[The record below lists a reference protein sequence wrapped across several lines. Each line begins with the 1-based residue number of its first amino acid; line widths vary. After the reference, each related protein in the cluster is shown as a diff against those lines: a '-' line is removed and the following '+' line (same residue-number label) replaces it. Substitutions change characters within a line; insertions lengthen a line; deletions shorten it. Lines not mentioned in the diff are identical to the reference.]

1 MIMKRLFYFNA
12 SDRAV
17 VATLVTVIAIAAM
30 VLFFTSCS
38 TEEPTLPPLEPA
50 ETNIYVKADTAYL
63 KEVTITFQCRGFDIT
78 TASFSDADQTT
89 PRSALPLCS
98 AKNPSYSGGE
108 TSTRAELK
116 ADGKT
121 LTDLWVLDYVDGTLA
136 RSVIHQTSD
145 QEDFGTPTLNL
156 AVGSH
161 HVYFIASRGQDATI
175 DTDAHTIAFAK
186 VLDTFYYDL
195 ALDVTATSSGSR
207 NVTLERCVT
216 KFTAVITDAIPEGAA
231 TFNMTPAQWYY
242 GWDYVA
248 GTPTTATAS
257 QTITINIPSSEI
269 GATNERLSIFG
280 FSAATEWMTD
290 IAINC
295 KKGDGTILGTATISD
310 VPVKQNRI
318 TTFSGPLFSANGLT
332 SVSLSSDWLDEHT
345 GTW

>member
-1 MIMKRLFYFNA
+1 MKRLFYFNA

-38 TEEPTLPPLEPA
+38 TEEPTLPPSEPA

-89 PRSALPLCS
+89 
-98 AKNPSYSGGE
+98 
-108 TSTRAELK
+108 RAELK

-121 LTDLWVLDYVDGTLA
+121 LTDLWVLDYVNGSLA
-136 RSVIHQTSD
+136 QDVLHQTSD

-156 AVGSH
+156 SVGSH

-175 DTDAHTIAFAK
+175 DTDAHTIAFAR

-216 KFTAVITDAIPEGAA
+216 KFSAVITDAIPEGAA

-295 KKGDGTILGTATISD
+295 KKGDGTILGTATIAD
-310 VPVKQNRI
+310 VPLKQNRI